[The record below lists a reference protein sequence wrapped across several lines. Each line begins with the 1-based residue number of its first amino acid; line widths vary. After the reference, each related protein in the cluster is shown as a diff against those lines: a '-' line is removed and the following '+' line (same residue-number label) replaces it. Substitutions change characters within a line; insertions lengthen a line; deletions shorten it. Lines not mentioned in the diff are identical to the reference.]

1 MRSRRA
7 RPRDHAVVEVKEGKI
22 TAAEDSSAAS
32 SRIWV
37 FLVSDLGRGRRVAG
51 RRTSVL
57 VGPSGLSIFERFT
70 CVLGGGLGRERKKRE
85 GGK

>member
-32 SRIWV
+32 SRM
-37 FLVSDLGRGRRVAG
+37 
-51 RRTSVL
+51 SVL